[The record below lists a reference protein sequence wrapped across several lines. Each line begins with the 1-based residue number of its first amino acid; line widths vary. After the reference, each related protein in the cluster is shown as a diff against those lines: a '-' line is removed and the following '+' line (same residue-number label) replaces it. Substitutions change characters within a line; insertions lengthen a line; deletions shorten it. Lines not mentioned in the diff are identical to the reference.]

1 MMLVFHLFENVYTC
15 LSTPQGNTQT
25 CGDVVF
31 RVFNRVVVQLTID
44 QSNQQHLKLQTKLV
58 EPKVCL
64 LKLEITSKS
73 CTKWLEIIFFP
84 GNLLESICICYSTNI
99 DYCGIIFIPGAMFVD
114 YQDFAGSLGNWF
126 VALKD
131 AALLCYT
138 FV

>member
-31 RVFNRVVVQLTID
+31 RVFDRVVVQLTID

-73 CTKWLEIIFFP
+73 CTK
-84 GNLLESICICYSTNI
+84 
-99 DYCGIIFIPGAMFVD
+99 
-114 YQDFAGSLGNWF
+114 
-126 VALKD
+126 
-131 AALLCYT
+131 
-138 FV
+138 